1 MNSKIF
7 RSNMLTSMLVLV
19 TTLVLITGVLFDYF
33 EAQLQRELASEA
45 TYITNALEHEGVEY
59 INDFKNSD
67 KRITLIDKDGTVLAD
82 TSANEKELDNHK
94 DREEV

>member
-7 RSNMLTSMLVLV
+7 RSNLLTSMLVLV
-19 TTLVLITGVLFDYF
+19 ITLVLIMGVLFNYF
-33 EAQLQRELASEA
+33 EAQLQRELVSEA
-45 TYITNALEHEGVEY
+45 AYITNALEHEGVGY

-82 TSANEKELDNHK
+82 TSADE
-94 DREEV
+94 